1 MLVGLTG
8 GAGCGKTTVL
18 KIFGELGWFTVDADS
33 LVHEIYREGTLTE
46 LFRERWGEGAITDNA
61 GNIDRRKI
69 AAIVFNDGKELEWLE
84 SALHPAVFRKAE
96 EIIKN
101 CGKSHVVFD
110 VPLLYE
116 KDKASIFDLVIS
128 VWTEKQEQYRRLS
141 ERNWSINDIESRN
154 SRQFPQ
160 SEKLERADF
169 GIINTGSM
177 PILREQCEILDKQIR
192 TIQYGKKKNPARR
205 P

>member
-18 KIFGELGWFTVDADS
+18 KIFEELGWFTVDADS
-33 LVHEIYREGTLTE
+33 LVHEIYRDGALKDV
-46 LFRERWGEGAITDNA
+46 LLKRWVDGAVTDNA
-61 GNIDRRKI
+61 GNIDRKKI
-69 AAIVFNDGKELEWLE
+69 AKIVFNDGNELDWLE
-84 SALHPAVFRKAE
+84 SVLHPAVFERAE

-101 CGKSHVVFD
+101 CGKSHIMFD

-116 KDKASIFDLVIS
+116 KDKASKFDLVIS
-128 VWTEKQEQYRRLS
+128 VWAGKEEQYRRLS

-160 SEKLERADF
+160 CEKLERADL
-169 GIINTGSM
+169 GIINSGSM
-177 PILREQCEILDKQIR
+177 VLLREQCEILDKQIR
-192 TIQYGKKKNPARR
+192 TIQYGKKKSSARR

>member
-18 KIFGELGWFTVDADS
+18 RIFGELGWFTVDADS
-33 LVHEIYREGTLTE
+33 LVHEIYREGTLTD
-46 LFRERWGEGAITDNA
+46 LFRERWGEGAVTDST

-69 AAIVFNDGKELEWLE
+69 AAIVFNDGKELEWIE
-84 SALHPAVFRKAE
+84 SVLHPAVFLKAE
-96 EIIKN
+96 ETIKN
-101 CGKSHVVFD
+101 CGKSHVIFD

-116 KDKASIFDLVIS
+116 KNKASIFDLVIS

-154 SRQFPQ
+154 SRQLPQ
-160 SEKLERADF
+160 CEKLEQADF

-177 PILREQCEILDKQIR
+177 SLLREQCEILDKQIR